1 MDKKIKAEN
10 TLVAG
15 WAPPLIIDFKT
26 QKGQNDYQKLKSTGM
41 INYVSDQI
49 DDAVEELYHIEHPSS
64 IDSVIDEDLDIYR
77 KKLIDGPI
85 DNYGYWIF
93 YPWNGSFVHFPEKE
107 HLRKL
112 LSSRNRNLIT
122 EDERVE
128 LKNSKT
134 ILVAGLSVGSNVIDA
149 LLMQGIGSE
158 YVLADMDSL
167 DPTNLNRIRSS
178 YDQLGVHKV
187 DIVAKKISELDP
199 FIEQTHL
206 KNGLDESNLQEIIKR
221 NKPNIIVDEMDSL
234 RMKVILRLQA
244 KKHGIPVL
252 MATDNGDNIL
262 LDIERYDTDKNLPM
276 LHGLLPDDIVKKIL
290 DDRTMSRRDAGKI
303 IGRYFVGLDNVPIRM
318 IESLMEVGK
327 SLPSW
332 PQLGGAAVLSGLY
345 VTYAAKKILLNQ
357 PIRSGRFLMGP
368 ELQLDPSVS
377 TDDYLAKKANLIKK
391 ILE

>member
-1 MDKKIKAEN
+1 M
-10 TLVAG
+10 
-15 WAPPLIIDFKT
+15 
-26 QKGQNDYQKLKSTGM
+26 
-41 INYVSDQI
+41 
-49 DDAVEELYHIEHPSS
+49 
-64 IDSVIDEDLDIYR
+64 
-77 KKLIDGPI
+77 
-85 DNYGYWIF
+85 
-93 YPWNGSFVHFPEKE
+93 
-107 HLRKL
+107 
-112 LSSRNRNLIT
+112 
-122 EDERVE
+122 
-128 LKNSKT
+128 
-134 ILVAGLSVGSNVIDA
+134 IDA

-276 LHGLLPDDIVKKIL
+276 LLEHRQDEKKLKKHNLKQPKQQSLDLKKKKEYLLDFLNSSVKQ
-290 DDRTMSRRDAGKI
+290 T
-303 IGRYFVGLDNVPIRM
+303 V
-318 IESLMEVGK
+318 
-327 SLPSW
+327 
-332 PQLGGAAVLSGLY
+332 QL
-345 VTYAAKKILLNQ
+345 
-357 PIRSGRFLMGP
+357 
-368 ELQLDPSVS
+368 
-377 TDDYLAKKANLIKK
+377 
-391 ILE
+391 